1 MANIQS
7 AESVTVPAFDNKSSA
22 SVIFGEGVEPTITV
36 QKT

>member
-1 MANIQS
+1 MANTQP

-22 SVIFGEGVEPTITV
+22 NVIFGEGVEPKITV

>member
-7 AESVTVPAFDNKSSA
+7 AESVTVPAFDTKSSA
-22 SVIFGEGVEPTITV
+22 SVIFGEGVEPKITV